1 MLQIKS
7 FDSVKISF
15 IDHDQL
21 IDALEKIS
29 SRIKSDNRSVQGI
42 FLFGSFQKGN
52 YTPGSD
58 VDVLITLDVTAIKFL
73 ERRDHFIDYFEAIP
87 LDVNLIVY
95 TEGEIQKMIQ
105 NHNLFIRRVMAEAR
119 EL

>member
-1 MLQIKS
+1 
-7 FDSVKISF
+7 VKISS
-15 IDHDQL
+15 INHAQL
-21 IDALEKIS
+21 IDELERICR
-29 SRIKSDNRSVQGI
+29 RIKKSNRSVKRI

-58 VDVLITLDVTAIKFL
+58 VDILITLGATPIKFL
-73 ERRDHFIDYFEAIP
+73 KRRDHFIDYFDAIP

-95 TEGEIQKMIQ
+95 TEDEIQKMMNSN
-105 NHNLFIRRVMAEAR
+105 NHFIKNVMATAR